1 MMGSEI
7 DIKRSKGICTV
18 KPKSAKWLKDS
29 NNKIS
34 FFEDFFLNYPN
45 IKDKN
50 IILDISAQ
58 ENIDVKEILFF
69 SPVIKKQ
76 KKNKK
81 SFVIVSDLIEMNDL
95 VEDIF
100 ITPTVQEAKDV
111 IEFEEIER
119 DLGF

>member
-45 IKDKN
+45 IKDEN
-50 IILDISAQ
+50 IILDISGQ
-58 ENIDVKEILFF
+58 ENIVVKKIFF
-69 SPVIKKQ
+69 FPPLIKKH

>member
-1 MMGSEI
+1 MGSEI

-45 IKDKN
+45 IKDEN
-50 IILDISAQ
+50 IILDISGQ
-58 ENIDVKEILFF
+58 ENIDVQEILLF
-69 SPVIKKQ
+69 SSLIKKH

>member
-1 MMGSEI
+1 MSSEMV
-7 DIKRSKGICTV
+7 IKRSNGICTV

-34 FFEDFFLNYPN
+34 FFEDFFLNYPS
-45 IKDKN
+45 IKDEN
-50 IILDISAQ
+50 IILDISGQ
-58 ENIDVKEILFF
+58 ENIDVQEILLF
-69 SPVIKKQ
+69 SPLIKKH

-100 ITPTVQEAKDV
+100 LTPTIQEAKDV

>member
-1 MMGSEI
+1 MGSELV
-7 DIKRSKGICTV
+7 IKKSKGYCLV

-34 FFEDFFLNYPN
+34 FFEDFFLNYPGIEN
-45 IKDKN
+45 EN
-50 IILDISAQ
+50 IILDISGH
-58 ENIDVKEILFF
+58 ENIDVQEILLF
-69 SPVIKKQ
+69 SPLIKKH

-81 SFVIVSDLIEMNDL
+81 SFVIVSDLIETNDL
-95 VEDIF
+95 VDDIF
-100 ITPTVQEAKDV
+100 ITPTLQEAKDV

>member
-45 IKDKN
+45 IKDEN
-50 IILDISAQ
+50 IILDISGQ
-58 ENIDVKEILFF
+58 ENIDVQEILLF
-69 SPVIKKQ
+69 SSLIKKH